1 MCIILGHAKILK
13 KVNNQANLFIT
24 GFITNVY
31 GKRGLYMKNLSK
43 SISAVVLCTLLAAMQ
58 SVSADPINTGLNNA
72 VIGGTTGGYAGIEKG
87 VNTATLKFNGDTHV
101 NWNTLNV
108 GKNETLNFNA
118 VDGAKNITVLNTV
131 TSGMS
136 EIYGTIN
143 ANEGIGK
150 LIISNPNGMIYNG
163 ASFNTAGDTML
174 TTQQLNSQFDAGKM
188 TVVGV
193 NTPATQGITITDSN
207 FNIGG
212 EFNIVAPTIEA
223 VKAAVKADKGVRFV
237 TANGRDF
244 LVSAVDKDANH
255 KAVRLETV
263 SIDGNVYVV
272 NGKDII
278 TFVNGGEIKGDL
290 TIESDGNVAVNY
302 VNDNKILHITGD
314 VKADSDGRTSYLRK
328 AKVDGN
334 VDMSNSG
341 GFLEIGDVEVGGN
354 VNLKTTVLTNSDVKH
369 FIHVVGDSDI
379 KGDLNVDS
387 IHNVHIGG
395 YDKALKNFYDGNL
408 KVGGNINALARE
420 GSVTVTIDTE
430 ADKVN
435 LESGTLN
442 IMTNGKAN
450 IKANAYEFKA
460 KNYIGGVKDKDVLI
474 DAMEN
479 YKAFPAVTEKAYV
492 NIEGGN
498 VNKIETA
505 DKGYAFI
512 RSKGNMNVNGVD
524 ANKVK
529 LSADQADIV
538 IGKNVKADLIE
549 VDGETK
555 NLTVELPSRDYTLKF
570 TDIKD
575 TEVITVDPAT
585 TITYEMS
592 DGENGWNKG
601 TQTAD
606 NTRLIVP
613 APIIPDP
620 EPTPPP
626 TPTPTPTPTD
636 DNDNVKVLNNL
647 NPDQVSSA
655 IDANQAYTPIAYAAD
670 LDDEIDTGVR
680 KNVDGSVTVV
690 RAFTPSK

>member
-1 MCIILGHAKILK
+1 
-13 KVNNQANLFIT
+13 
-24 GFITNVY
+24 
-31 GKRGLYMKNLSK
+31 MKNLSK

-87 VNTATLKFNGDTHV
+87 TNTATLKFNGDTHV

-131 TSGMS
+131 TSGMT

-174 TTQQLNSQFDAGKM
+174 TTQQLNSQFDTGKM

-223 VKAAVKADKGVRFV
+223 VNAAIKANKGVRFV

-244 LVSAVDKDANH
+244 LVSSVDSDVTH
-255 KAVRLETV
+255 KAVRMESV
-263 SIDGNVYVV
+263 SIDGDVYVV
-272 NGKDII
+272 SGKDVV
-278 TFVNGGEIKGDL
+278 TFLNGGEIKGNL
-290 TIESDGNVAVNY
+290 NIESDGNVAVNY

-314 VKADSDGRTSYLRK
+314 VKADSDGRVLYLRK
-328 AKVDGN
+328 ANVDGN

-341 GFLEIGDVEVGGN
+341 GFLEIGDSNVGGN
-354 VNLKTTVLTNSDVKH
+354 VNLKTTVASNAEVKH
-369 FIHVVGDSDI
+369 FIHVVGDTEID
-379 KGDLNVDS
+379 GDLNIDS

-395 YDKALKNFYDGNL
+395 YDDKLKHFYDGSL
-408 KVGGNINALARE
+408 KVGGDINALARE

-479 YKAFPAVTEKAYV
+479 YKAFPAITEEAYV

-505 DKGYAFI
+505 NNGYAFI
-512 RSKGNMNVNGVD
+512 RSNGNMNVNGVD

-538 IGKNVKADLIE
+538 IGGNVKADLIE

-555 NLTVELPSRDYTLKF
+555 NLTVKLPSREYTLKF

-620 EPTPPP
+620 DPEPTPPP
-626 TPTPTPTPTD
+626 TPNPKPTD

-647 NPDQVSSA
+647 NPDQVATA
-655 IDANQAYTPIAYAAD
+655 IDASQAYTPIAFAAD